1 MRHSGTWGSLIGPHQ
16 AAPDPGIP
24 STGPLIQGIGSTLA
38 FMTRGRKDQSSS
50 SSSGS
55 TSTSLTGRTRL
66 SSAWVR
72 IIVGILV
79 AILLL
84 VFILQNTSSVHLSF
98 FSAHW
103 SSPLGVAL
111 VFAAVGGAFLA
122 VVVASLRMW
131 QLHHRLNQAQRPQN
145 PASSQV
151 PPAQGDSGE
160 QDTPVT

>member
-1 MRHSGTWGSLIGPHQ
+1 MKFTR
-16 AAPDPGIP
+16 AAA
-24 STGPLIQGIGSTLA
+24 LW
-38 FMTRGRKDQSSS
+38 
-50 SSSGS
+50 
-55 TSTSLTGRTRL
+55 
-66 SSAWVR
+66 SAL
-72 IIVGILV
+72 IVGFVIL
-79 AILLL
+79 ILLL